1 MIGVVARNIV
11 RIVFLVLL
19 QGLIV
24 NRLDLW
30 QGLVLPSVYLF
41 AILMLPVN
49 TPRLLLLLIGFA
61 TGAFVDA
68 FTNTL
73 GLHASASLLVAY
85 FQPHILRF
93 FSPRD
98 GYEAGQR
105 PTVKDL
111 GLTWYL
117 SYAGA
122 LVLIHHTWLFFM
134 ELMRLTPFFHT
145 LGKILF
151 SSLAT
156 LVLLVL
162 GQYLIYSPSERRS
175 G

>member
-1 MIGVVARNIV
+1 MNTVIRNTV
-11 RIVFLVLL
+11 RLVFLVLL

-24 NRLDLW
+24 NRLDIW
-30 QGLVLPSVYLF
+30 QGFVLPSVYLF
-41 AILMLPVN
+41 GLLMLPVN
-49 TPRLLLLLIGFA
+49 TPRLLLLFIAFA
-61 TGAFVDA
+61 TGALVDA

-73 GLHASASLLVAY
+73 GLHTSASLLMA
-85 FQPHILRF
+85 FAQPLVLRF

-105 PTVKDL
+105 PTVKEL
-111 GLTWYL
+111 GITWYL
-117 SYAGA
+117 SYAGV
-122 LVLIHHTWLFFM
+122 LVIIHHTWLFFI
-134 ELMRLTPFFHT
+134 ELMRLTPFFQT